1 MSSSPVHV
9 PVDGPVDVA
18 IVEDVWGEPY
28 ERLATDVTVARYAD
42 AWSDPDRLRGAARQA
57 RALVVR
63 NRTQVTAELLAV
75 APRLEVVARA
85 GVGLDNIDVAAADD
99 AGVVVV
105 APLGA
110 NAVSVAEHALTLA
123 LAVARHLVPLDAETR
138 AGGWHR
144 RPGTEL
150 SGGTWG
156 LLSAGVTARATG
168 RLAKALGMTVIAHDP
183 YVDPAHPELV
193 EIGVRLVGLE
203 ELVATSDVLSVHLPA
218 LDSTRGIIDAALLAK
233 ARPGLIL
240 VNCGR
245 GEVLD
250 EDALVDAL
258 ESGHVAGAGLDVR
271 AQEPPVPG
279 RLEQLPNVVL
289 TPHIAGITE
298 AAQRRIGEVLCA
310 DIRAVLAG
318 EQASSAV
325 TRAGRPARRAAGADG
340 GSGGTR

>member
-1 MSSSPVHV
+1 MPVAGS
-9 PVDGPVDVA
+9 VDSPVDVA
-18 IVEDVWGEPY
+18 IVEDVWGEPF
-28 ERLATDVTVARYAD
+28 ERLATDVRVARDAE
-42 AWSDPDRLRGAARQA
+42 AWSDPDRLRDAVRQA

-85 GVGLDNIDVAAADD
+85 GVGLDNIDITAADD

-123 LAVARHLVPLDAETR
+123 LAVARHLVPLDADTR

-168 RLAKALGMTVIAHDP
+168 RLAGALGMTVIAH
-183 YVDPAHPELV
+183 HPELV

-218 LDSTRGIIDAALLAK
+218 LDSTRGMIDAALLAK

-250 EDALVDAL
+250 EDALADAL
-258 ESGHVAGAGLDVR
+258 ESGHLAGAGLDVR

-289 TPHIAGITE
+289 TPHIAGITG

-325 TRAGRPARRAAGADG
+325 TQAARPGRRPAGPDH